1 MAKKSMLIGLL
12 LFIFG
17 FQSLFICSIPISTAN
32 NTIPPNFYSNL
43 DTNSTYVY
51 NVTEFGGDLNW
62 LGFDSISKYNTST
75 NIGGQITVNFTG
87 FYEKNPNDIY
97 NAFQSPMP
105 YMNIEFTKN
114 IGGVLTSNHTF
125 YNVSNGEVAFNTA
138 LGYNYFKSGL
148 LIPINNMTNLKELAL
163 AQDNGFMSGKITVE
177 ESYNFISFDFK
188 QDSKFQNTT
197 LVYEKKTGLLIW
209 ARTKL
214 APFTN
219 PLGYTLEMSLT
230 NYSLDLTHTYSY
242 NVTKFNEAA
251 IFWYKW
257 NNYFD
262 TWTTNVGG
270 IVNMSFTGYYLK
282 DPNEPEWAT
291 DAFPNDVPRAWL
303 NLEIFYKGFSGQ
315 IGPQISLNNIS
326 NREAAMQMTIGYGD
340 MQTGFLIPSID
351 NLTFIKEKAL
361 AAANPGE
368 VQIIENDLTIQINYN
383 QIGGFHQKTSL
394 IYEKLTGLLQWVDTN
409 VGNYTLGLNLI
420 GFTPPQKTTPT
431 MPNYNIPSYGFYIL
445 GLVILISSII
455 ISRNIKS
462 KIK

>member
-1 MAKKSMLIGLL
+1 MSKKSILLGLL
-12 LFIFG
+12 ICIFG
-17 FQSLFICSIPISTAN
+17 FQGFFLFSIPVSRAN
-32 NTIPPNFYSNL
+32 SIIPFNFYNKL
-43 DTNSTYVY
+43 DMNSIYVY
-51 NVTEFGGDLNW
+51 NITKFGGDLNW
-62 LGFDSISKYNTST
+62 LGFDYISKYNAST
-75 NIGGQITVNFTG
+75 NSGGQITVNFTG
-87 FYEKNPNDIY
+87 FYDKNQNDIY

-105 YMNIEFTKN
+105 YMDVEFKEN
-114 IGGVLTSNHTF
+114 KAGLLTSNHTF
-125 YNVSNGEVAFNTA
+125 YNVSNGELAFNTV
-138 LGYNYFKSGL
+138 LGYNAFQSGI
-148 LIPINNMTNLKELAL
+148 LIPINNMIYLKELAL
-163 AQDNGFMSGKITVE
+163 AQDSSFMSGKITVE

-214 APFTN
+214 APITD
-219 PLGYTLEMSLT
+219 PLGYTLEMFLT
-230 NYSLDLTHTYSY
+230 NYSLDLTKTYSY

-270 IVNMSFTGYYLK
+270 IVNVSFTGYYLK

-291 DAFPNDVPRAWL
+291 DAFPNGNPRAWL
-303 NLEIFYKGFSGQ
+303 NLEIFYKGFSGL

-326 NREAAMQMTIGYGD
+326 NREAAMQLTIGYGD
-340 MQTGFLIPSID
+340 MQTGFLIPLID
-351 NLTFIKEKAL
+351 NLTFIKAKAL

-368 VQIIENDLTIQINYN
+368 VEIIENELTIQIIYN
-383 QIGGFHQKTSL
+383 QIGGFRQKTSL
-394 IYEKLTGLLQWVDTN
+394 IYEKMTGLLQWMDSS
-409 VGNYTLGLNLI
+409 VGGYNLGMTLIGYTL
-420 GFTPPQKTTPT
+420 PQITTPT
-431 MPNYNIPSYGFYIL
+431 IPNYNIPSYGLYIL
-445 GLVILISSII
+445 GLVILISSLI